1 MPGRVA
7 VQRVAVWR
15 DWKLSSLLPSTAA
28 LIFCILLWAAGQLV
42 PRFVSWQGY
51 SFQSLLAW
59 GLPHAVAD
67 NTEEQRPLVN
77 LALLGLTGIDPQYL
91 PGILEQGLPAAPE
104 ARGMAAASSA
114 PTFGAGVEHPLNAAG
129 SSGQSVDL
137 SQQPALVAIYHTHNA
152 ETYIPYQ
159 GQAKVEGQN
168 GGVSLVGQEMVNVLA
183 GAGIRAVHDL
193 TIHDYPDFPTSY
205 LKSGPTA
212 SRLVQQNTQLQA
224 LLDVHGDAGLPV
236 KETVHVGNED
246 SARIM
251 IVVGNDN
258 HLPYPHWQWQENY
271 AFAQKVAHRLQEQYP
286 GVLKQVMLKDGRYNQ
301 HLLPHAI
308 LVEVGSDKN
317 TLNEALV
324 AARCF
329 ATVLAEVIKE

>member
-1 MPGRVA
+1 MACRVA
-7 VQRVAVWR
+7 VRRVAVWR
-15 DWKLSSLLPSTAA
+15 GWRLSALLPSTSV
-28 LIFCILLWAAGQLV
+28 LIFLILLWGAFQLA
-42 PRFVSWQGY
+42 PRLISWQGY
-51 SFQSLLAW
+51 SFQRVLAW
-59 GLPHAVAD
+59 GLPTAAAES
-67 NTEEQRPLVN
+67 EEQQRPFAN
-77 LALLGLTGIDPQYL
+77 LAMLSLTGIDPRYL
-91 PGILEQGLPAAPE
+91 PGILERGLPVA
-104 ARGMAAASSA
+104 MAASATANVSSA
-114 PTFGAGVEHPLNAAG
+114 PAFGTGVEHPLNAA
-129 SSGQSVDL
+129 SASNQPADL

-159 GQAKVEGQN
+159 GRAKVEGQN
-168 GGVSLVGQEMVNVLA
+168 GGVSLAGDEMVKVLA
-183 GAGIRAVHDL
+183 EAGIRTVHDL
-193 TIHDYPDFPTSY
+193 SIHDYPNFPISY
-205 LKSGPTA
+205 IKSEPTA
-212 SRLVQQNTQLQA
+212 KQLVQQNARLKA
-224 LLDVHGDAGLPV
+224 LLDVHRDAGLPV
-236 KETVHVGNED
+236 KETVRVGNED

-301 HLLPHAI
+301 HVFDHAI